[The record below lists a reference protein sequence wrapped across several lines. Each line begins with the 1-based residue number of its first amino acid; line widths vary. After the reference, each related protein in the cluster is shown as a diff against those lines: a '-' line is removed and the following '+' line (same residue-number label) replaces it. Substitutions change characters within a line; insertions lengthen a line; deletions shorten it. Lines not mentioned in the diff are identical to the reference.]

1 MRRALSPWLARAAGL
16 ALLASLLPPALLL
29 AQRLRQQPVVAA
41 AAPLP
46 APAKPPSDL
55 GAILAAAPFGI
66 AAALP
71 DAADSPPLVLLGVTV
86 AADPAAS
93 RAILA
98 TGDGG
103 PAASY
108 RPGDPVAAGVRLAA
122 VAPDGVTLDV
132 QGQAV
137 DLGFPEAA
145 PATVP
150 ATAPAT
156 APVQAPIDFSGMT
169 P

>member
-1 MRRALSPWLARAAGL
+1 MRAGPWPWLARAAGL
-16 ALLASLLPPALLL
+16 ALLASLLPPALML
-29 AQRLRQQPVVAA
+29 AQRLRQPPAVAA

-46 APAKPPSDL
+46 APADPASDL
-55 GAILAAAPFGI
+55 GAILAAAPFGT

-71 DAADSPPLVLLGVTV
+71 DVADSPPLVLLGVTV

-98 TGDGG
+98 TGDGS
-103 PAASY
+103 PAVSY
-108 RPGDPVAAGVRLAA
+108 RPGDRVAAGVTLVA
-122 VAPDGVTLDV
+122 VAPDSVTLDV
-132 QGQAV
+132 QGQAL
-137 DLGFPEAA
+137 DLGFPETAS
-145 PATVP
+145 

-156 APVQAPIDFSGMT
+156 AAVQAPIDFSGTT